1 MLVTCYRILYPLS
14 IMCTYICLLSSCTLM
29 PPVLL
34 SLLLALVVS
43 IIYRS
48 KCRTKLRIRLGQLA
62 LIIFNSPNSSRKAFA
77 YPPIKLSQSD

>member
-1 MLVTCYRILYPLS
+1 MPPVS
-14 IMCTYICLLSSCTLM
+14 

-34 SLLLALVVS
+34 LLLVLVAS

-48 KCRTKLRIRLGQLA
+48 KSRTKLRIRLRQLA